1 VEDCVARAA
10 VVVRDAVPDDLPV
23 LLTMWRELCDLG
35 GRLDRSM
42 PAVSEDGVLD
52 RLKLIDDDPNSRAL
66 VAVVDD
72 VVAGMAVLTTS
83 AYASLFD
90 QDAVHVHYL
99 HVREGYRRRG
109 VGHGLLAAA
118 VAMAD
123 ETGVEHILTSV
134 MPQLRDT
141 QRFYARLGFAPV
153 VVRRSVPVSTLRRRL
168 TGDGRMTLTDNVVA
182 RRRTLRR
189 VRAAVARVTD

>member
-1 VEDCVARAA
+1 VTRAA

-23 LLTMWRELCDLG
+23 LLTMWHELRSLG

-42 PAVSEDGVLD
+42 PTVSEDGVLD
-52 RLKLIDDDPNSRAL
+52 RLKLIADDPHSRAL
-66 VAVVDD
+66 VAVIDGE
-72 VVAGMAVLTTS
+72 VAGMALLTTS
-83 AYASLFD
+83 SYAPLFD

-109 VGHGLLAAA
+109 VGHGLLATA
-118 VAMAD
+118 VATAD
-123 ETGVEHILTSV
+123 EAGIEHILTSV

-153 VVRRSVPVSTLRRRL
+153 VVRRSVPVSMLRRRL
-168 TGDGRMTLTDNVVA
+168 AGDGRMSLADNVVA

-189 VRAAVARVTD
+189 VRAAVARVSD

>member
-1 VEDCVARAA
+1 VEDRVSRAA

-23 LLTMWRELCDLG
+23 LLTMWHELRDLG

-42 PAVSEDGVLD
+42 PTVCEDGVLD
-52 RLKLIDDDPNSRAL
+52 RLNLIDDDPHSRAL
-66 VAVVDD
+66 VAVVDGD
-72 VVAGMAVLTTS
+72 VAGMAVLTVAS
-83 AYASLFD
+83 YAALFD

-118 VAMAD
+118 IAMAD
-123 ETGVEHILTSV
+123 EAGVEHILTSV
-134 MPQLRDT
+134 MPRLRDT

-153 VVRRSVPVSTLRRRL
+153 VVRRSVPVSSLRRRL
-168 TGDGRMTLTDNVVA
+168 AGDGRMSLADNVVA

-189 VRAAVARVTD
+189 VRAAVARVTE